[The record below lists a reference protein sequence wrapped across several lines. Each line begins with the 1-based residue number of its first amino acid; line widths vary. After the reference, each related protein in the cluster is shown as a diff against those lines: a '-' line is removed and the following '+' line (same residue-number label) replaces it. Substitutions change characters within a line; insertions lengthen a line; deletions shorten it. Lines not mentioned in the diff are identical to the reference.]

1 MPTPDQHLDVLHQLA
16 EEHGLDPDSMVRIPL
31 QFLTP
36 ARQTARVKPTP
47 RRPTMRIEIVQNGRV
62 LTQYNHQGRSYVE
75 APPRGEYTIRL
86 TNTSRR
92 SAFKTGRQ
100 LAVVSVDGLNI
111 ITGEKAGFDSP
122 GYVVLPGQSIEIPG
136 WRRSDTEVAAFQ
148 FKPQESSYTAQMG
161 NGTSN
166 TGVIGVAVYNEK
178 RLSDTQLLPERLTTR
193 RRRRVIEEEWE
204 ETDSLNDRINERAR
218 KKGLDSSGRPKKYPG
233 YGATHRPTSG
243 ITGQTTTTRINDDS
257 WDPISANSAGV
268 AGAAGAAPESL
279 GTSYGAKLDSMDL
292 GREIMNFD
300 GDDGGRTPFRSRAR
314 RRTPELGTGYGDR
327 RTMYTTE
334 TTFHR
339 DTEVPVEVIT
349 LQYAVRE
356 MLIEWGVPVRE
367 IPSPS
372 AFPASH
378 QSVPAPPGW
387 RG

>member
-1 MPTPDQHLDVLHQLA
+1 MPNDQHLDVLHQLA

-36 ARQTARVKPTP
+36 ARQKARVKPTP
-47 RRPTMRIEIVQNGRV
+47 RRSTMRIEIVQNGRV

-92 SAFKTGRQ
+92 TAFKTGRQ

-193 RRRRVIEEEWE
+193 RRRRVVEEEWE
-204 ETDSLNDRINERAR
+204 ETDSLNDRINARALE
-218 KKGLDSSGRPKKYPG
+218 KGLDSSGRPTG
-233 YGATHRPTSG
+233 LGALRRPTSG
-243 ITGQTTTTRINDDS
+243 VTETTTSLINDDGP
-257 WDPISANSAGV
+257 WGVPISANSAGV
-268 AGAAGAAPESL
+268 AAAAGAASEESL
-279 GTSYGAKLDSMDL
+279 GTTYGAKLDSMDL
-292 GREIMNFD
+292 RREIMNFD
-300 GDDGGRTPFRSRAR
+300 GDDDGRTPFRSRAR
-314 RRTPELGTGYGDR
+314 RRTPELGTGYGGR
-327 RTMYTTE
+327 QALYTTE

-356 MLIEWGVPVRE
+356 KLIEWGVPVRE
-367 IPSPS
+367 IPRPS